1 MKNLYYNEDILNL
14 YEIKGVIKMS
24 LKKFLMSVVS
34 STIIVSSISTSV
46 SAT

>member
-14 YEIKGVIKMS
+14 YEIKVVIKMS

>member
-14 YEIKGVIKMS
+14 YEIKVVIKMS

-34 STIIVSSISTSV
+34 STIIVSSMSTSV